1 MAYATP
7 RVAKQHDHVINAK
20 DAKQSSERNMQGWK
34 CELDDKIWTVMMPV
48 KEYLSKVVPCNEELP
63 DLQAIHPFDV
73 PTGGREIDMYEPM
86 LAGLTKLV
94 ENFTPAK
101 RPTFYNNAHEEI
113 KFPFLLGEQ
122 THHATKPDIVASLPG
137 LPMSHKFPDRWR
149 NISVVFEAK
158 STEDG
163 DPMKHSSK
171 THDETLV
178 QLSKS
183 ARNILVA
190 QSRLFAFAVGI
201 YGSQARIFRFDHAGA
216 VCSQPFEYAAD
227 NGAILYEFLWRLVH
241 PIPEGCDIV
250 GADPTVRLVTSTADQ
265 QKATQQLH
273 DAGIPDIPTEMRKA
287 CRYFV
292 VKGDSEPDKTYLAYE
307 LLFMN
312 PRLFSR
318 ASTIWKA
325 VELDPEGN
333 PTATHVVI
341 KDAWRQLARTS
352 EAEHY
357 AKIYDYYMS
366 NTPGEPS
373 VRGAGSTQHRFPSDE
388 EMQEALGEEW
398 LGIALCT
405 LANDLGED
413 ELREG
418 TFVGHQTAS
427 GVFHA
432 CGHHR
437 WYERS
442 HMRLVSHSVGTP
454 LSQFRSTKEMVTAL
468 RDAIRGHR
476 LAFEAGIIHRDIS
489 EGNIMIYNGKGFL
502 HDLDY
507 GFDWKA
513 FLWDLGYEDT
523 IESWEKFVATEEG
536 IPPSQQEDAQAAQAK
551 SKTKTMM
558 ECKQRTGTYIFM
570 SVEVLRARII
580 HQVRHD
586 LEACFWLLLWIVLR
600 HTDHRDPEEAYN
612 LLRHLFYQQSES
624 TCAASKRGFFGRGFD
639 VYQNQPLSRLVK
651 KFSQLCAGNS
661 TIDPKDKEEK
671 PSAPLTYESV
681 LALFEEALASN
692 DWPVD
697 DKAIPF
703 VP

>member
-1 MAYATP
+1 
-7 RVAKQHDHVINAK
+7 
-20 DAKQSSERNMQGWK
+20 
-34 CELDDKIWTVMMPV
+34 
-48 KEYLSKVVPCNEELP
+48 
-63 DLQAIHPFDV
+63 
-73 PTGGREIDMYEPM
+73 
-86 LAGLTKLV
+86 
-94 ENFTPAK
+94 
-101 RPTFYNNAHEEI
+101 
-113 KFPFLLGEQ
+113 
-122 THHATKPDIVASLPG
+122 
-137 LPMSHKFPDRWR
+137 MSHKFPDRWR

-366 NTPGEPS
+366 KLMEKLGIDEWPQDADGNSQPDAQATPMAAEASTPGEPS

-468 RDAIRGHR
+468 RDAIRG
-476 LAFEAGIIHRDIS
+476 EP
-489 EGNIMIYNGKGFL
+489 FL
-502 HDLDY
+502 
-507 GFDWKA
+507 
-513 FLWDLGYEDT
+513 
-523 IESWEKFVATEEG
+523 
-536 IPPSQQEDAQAAQAK
+536 
-551 SKTKTMM
+551 
-558 ECKQRTGTYIFM
+558 
-570 SVEVLRARII
+570 
-580 HQVRHD
+580 
-586 LEACFWLLLWIVLR
+586 
-600 HTDHRDPEEAYN
+600 
-612 LLRHLFYQQSES
+612 
-624 TCAASKRGFFGRGFD
+624 
-639 VYQNQPLSRLVK
+639 
-651 KFSQLCAGNS
+651 
-661 TIDPKDKEEK
+661 
-671 PSAPLTYESV
+671 
-681 LALFEEALASN
+681 
-692 DWPVD
+692 
-697 DKAIPF
+697 
-703 VP
+703 